1 MFTPESET
9 ASHYF
14 YCNSRDYDVESVEV
28 GNRINEA
35 LYRIFSTEDKPMIEA
50 QQRMIGPRELM
61 ELKPVLLPTDKAAVL
76 MRRRISNLVSRETGT
91 DACESTQQNARERP
105 P

>member
-1 MFTPESET
+1 MFTSESDT
-9 ASHYF
+9 STHYF
-14 YCNSRDYDVESVEV
+14 YCNSRDYDVGSEEV
-28 GNRINEA
+28 GDRINTA

-50 QQRMIGPRELM
+50 QQRMIGSRELA

-76 MRRRISNLVSRETGT
+76 MRRRIADLTAEEGRQGGGAFSEL
-91 DACESTQQNARERP
+91 AP